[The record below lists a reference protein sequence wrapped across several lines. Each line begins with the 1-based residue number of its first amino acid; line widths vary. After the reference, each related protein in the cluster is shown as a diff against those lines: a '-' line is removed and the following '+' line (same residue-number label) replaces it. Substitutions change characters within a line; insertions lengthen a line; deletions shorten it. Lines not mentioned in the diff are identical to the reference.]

1 MTTADLIRQR
11 VTAAGVVGAG
21 GAGFPTAVK
30 LVARADTYLV
40 NGAECEPLLKVDQ
53 QLAAREAAALL
64 RGLRHGMT
72 ATGAT
77 QGVIALKAKYREAIA
92 ALTPLLPAD
101 MRLHI
106 LEDIYPA
113 GDEVITI
120 WLATGRRV
128 PPAGLPLDVGVVVSN
143 VQTLLNVA
151 AAVDQ
156 ERPVTRRTLTVNG
169 LVKRPLT
176 LTLPLGT
183 PLREALALAGGPSR
197 DDVAFIDGGP
207 MMGKLLPSLDL
218 PVTKTTG
225 GLLALPR
232 DHLLIRRRQRG
243 DAAQLAMARTVCEQC
258 CLCTELCPRHLIGHE
273 LPPHLIVRAVNYRH
287 AGPRPDTVL
296 AALTC
301 SECGVCEAY
310 ACPVEISPLR
320 VNLLL
325 KAELR
330 AQGLRYQGELRPA
343 DPMARHR
350 LVPVSRLIT
359 RLDLDLLNHKAP
371 LQALAYRP
379 EKVVLPLRQHIG
391 AAAQPCVAMGERVR
405 EGQLIAAMPQGALGA
420 ALHASVD
427 GVVVALNAETI
438 VIQTSEPTCL
448 TPSP

>member
-1 MTTADLIRQR
+1 MTSIELIRER
-11 VTAAGVVGAG
+11 VAAAGVVGAG

-30 LVARADTYLV
+30 LAASAEIYLV
-40 NGAECEPLLKVDQ
+40 NCAECEPMLKVDQ

-72 ATGAT
+72 ATGAKE
-77 QGVIALKAKYREAIA
+77 GIIALKAKYREAIA
-92 ALTPLLPAD
+92 ALTPLLPD
-101 MRLHI
+101 DVRLHV

-128 PPAGLPLDVGVVVSN
+128 PPGALPLDVGVVVSN

-151 AAVDQ
+151 AAVDNEQ
-156 ERPVTRRTLTVNG
+156 PVTRRTLTING
-169 LVKRPLT
+169 LVRRPLT

-183 PLREALALAGGPSR
+183 SLREALALAGGATR

-207 MMGKLLPSLDL
+207 MMGKWLRSLDM

-225 GLLALPR
+225 GLLVLPL
-232 DHLLIRRRQRG
+232 DHLLIRRRERS
-243 DAAQLAMARTVCEQC
+243 DEAQLALARTVCEQC
-258 CLCTELCPRHLIGHE
+258 SLCTELCPRHLIGHE

-287 AGPRPDTVL
+287 TGPSPDTVL

-320 VNLLL
+320 VNRML
-325 KAELR
+325 KQELR
-330 AQGLRYQGELRPA
+330 AKELRYQGELRAA

-359 RLDLDLLNHKAP
+359 RLGLDAFNHKAP
-371 LQALAYRP
+371 FEEITYRP
-379 EKVVLPLRQHIG
+379 QEVKLPLRQHIG
-391 AAAQPCVAMGERVR
+391 VLAEPCVTTGELVHA
-405 EGQLIAAMPQGALGA
+405 GQLIATVPGDKLGA
-420 ALHASVD
+420 ALHASMD
-427 GVVVALNAETI
+427 GIIASLDEAAITI
-438 VIQTSEPTCL
+438 KTMDTTCS